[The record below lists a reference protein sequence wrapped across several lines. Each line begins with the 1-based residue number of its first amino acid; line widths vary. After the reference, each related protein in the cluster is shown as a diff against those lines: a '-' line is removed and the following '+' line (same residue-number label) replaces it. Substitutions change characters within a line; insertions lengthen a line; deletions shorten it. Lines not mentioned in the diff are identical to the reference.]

1 VKKRRARPDT
11 TGSAGGIWLDSEV
24 KGDVVMQNHLAGQK
38 SPYLLQHAQNPVDW
52 YPWGEESF
60 EKARREQKPIFL
72 SIGYST
78 CHWCHVM
85 EHESFEDEE
94 VAAILNKAF
103 VCIKVD
109 REERPDIDQVYM
121 NVCQAATGRGGWPLS
136 IFMGWD
142 RKPFYAG
149 TYFPRKS
156 RMGMLGL
163 IELAQKI
170 SELWAQNRE
179 ELEKISERLARAIEP
194 GTSLLADQLPGPH
207 LLETAY
213 KSFAQSYDPVW
224 GGFGKAP
231 KFPGPHNLSFLLRR
245 NWRAPGSDAL
255 QMVEKTLSSMRSG
268 GIFDQIGFGFHRY
281 SVDEKWIEPH
291 FEKMLYDQ
299 AMLSMAYSDAFL
311 VTGDA
316 RYAKVTEEIFQ
327 YVMREML
334 SPEGGFYSALDADS
348 EGAEGAFYTWRPE
361 QVAEVLGKDQGALFC
376 RAYGITDRGN
386 FSYGLS
392 ILHIAEP
399 LDKLADSLGLAL
411 PELEKLLEDL
421 RLRLFKSRENRVHPF
436 RDDKIVCA
444 WNGLMIAAL
453 SRGAQALGQSLYA
466 QTAQKGA
473 EFLLSRMRNDTGRL
487 YRRYRGN
494 EAAVAAYA
502 DDYAFLIWGLIELY
516 ETVLDVTWLAAA
528 VSLQEEMISL
538 FAAPD
543 GGFYFVGKDA
553 EAMIV
558 AEKPLYDGA
567 LPSPNSVAAMNLLRL
582 ARMTGNPAF
591 ENQADLLLRGLAR
604 EVAANPA
611 AFTHFLQALDF
622 AYGPSLE
629 ILLTGDPGLP
639 ATKEILESIR
649 GVYSPNRVLLL
660 KQSGKPGAELAKIA
674 PFTASI
680 PEARAEGPPL
690 AYVCQGFSCQNP
702 VGSLSELK
710 AILKGE
716 KQPMA

>member
-1 VKKRRARPDT
+1 MP
-11 TGSAGGIWLDSEV
+11 
-24 KGDVVMQNHLAGQK
+24 NHLAGEK

-52 YPWGEESF
+52 YPWGEEPF
-60 EKARREQKPIFL
+60 EKARLEQKPIFL

-94 VAAILNKAF
+94 VASILNKAF

-136 IFMGWD
+136 IFMGQD

-156 RMGMLGL
+156 RMGMVGL
-163 IELAQKI
+163 LELAQKI
-170 SELWAQNRE
+170 SELWAQDRQ
-179 ELEKISERLARAIEP
+179 ELEKISERLSRAIEP
-194 GTSLLADQLPGPH
+194 GKSLLSHQLPGPG
-207 LLETAY
+207 LLETAH
-213 KSFAQSYDPVW
+213 KSLAQSFDPVW

-245 NWRAPGSDAL
+245 NWRDPDSDAL
-255 QMVEKTLSSMRSG
+255 PMVEKTLLSMRSG
-268 GIFDQIGFGFHRY
+268 GIFDQVGFGFHRY

-299 AMLSMAYSDAFL
+299 AMLAIAYSDAFL

-316 RYAKVTEEIFQ
+316 RYAKVTREIFE

-348 EGAEGAFYTWRPE
+348 EGSEGAFYTWRPE
-361 QVAEVLGKDQGALFC
+361 QVSEVLGKDQAAIFC
-376 RAYGITDRGN
+376 RAYGITGRGN
-386 FSYGLS
+386 FADGLS

-399 LDKLADSLGLAL
+399 FDKLADSLAMSVS
-411 PELEKLLEDL
+411 ELEKLLEAL
-421 RLRLFKSRENRVHPF
+421 RLRLFNAREKRVHPF
-436 RDDKIVCA
+436 KDDKIVAA

-453 SRGAQALGQSLYA
+453 ARGAQALGENLYA
-466 QTAQKGA
+466 QAAQRA
-473 EFLLSRMRNDTGRL
+473 AHFLLSRMRNDNGRF

-502 DDYAFLIWGLIELY
+502 DDYAFFIWGLIELY
-516 ETVLDVTWLAAA
+516 ETVFDVTWLAQA
-528 VSLQEEMISL
+528 VNLQEEMIRL
-538 FAAPD
+538 FSAPD
-543 GGFYFVGKDA
+543 GGFYFVGNDA
-553 EAMIV
+553 EPMIV

-567 LPSPNSVAAMNLLRL
+567 LPSSNSVAAMNLLRL
-582 ARMTGNPAF
+582 ARMTGNAEF
-591 ENQADLLLRGLAR
+591 EKQADLLLRGLAR
-604 EVAANPA
+604 QVASNPA
-611 AFTHFLQALDF
+611 AFTHLLQALDF
-622 AYGPSLE
+622 AHGPSLE
-629 ILLTGDPGLP
+629 ILLAGDLSLP
-639 ATKEILESIR
+639 ATRKMLEAIKPI
-649 GVYSPNRVLLL
+649 YSPNRVLLL
-660 KQSGKPGAELAKIA
+660 KQSGRAGAELAKIA
-674 PFTASI
+674 PFTASV
-680 PEARAEGPPL
+680 PEAPRDDSAL

-702 VGSLSELK
+702 VKSVSELS

-716 KQPMA
+716 KLPMAG